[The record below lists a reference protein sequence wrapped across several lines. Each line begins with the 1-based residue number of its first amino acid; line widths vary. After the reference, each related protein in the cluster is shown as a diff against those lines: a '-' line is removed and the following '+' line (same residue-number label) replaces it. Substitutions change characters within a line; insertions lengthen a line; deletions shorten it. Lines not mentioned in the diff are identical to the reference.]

1 MLRSM
6 FSRLVLSSV
15 LVAAVSAAATGPAAA
30 ADAPQFGA
38 LSLKTLDGGA
48 VSLQQL
54 RGKVVLLNFWATW
67 CKPCVAEMPVLASLA
82 KKYHA
87 RGFLVVAASVDEPG
101 SEEEIGRFAGKL
113 PVGMQVWVGATLQDM
128 GRLQVGSSLPV
139 SILIDGEGRAVG
151 ARQGAIEE
159 GLLDSAIEEALG
171 KAPKKPKPL
180 LGVEQAAAPRAT
192 QPAAPSTAQPA
203 ATTQD
208 AATEEDECCD
218 AQGKDHAGGTG
229 HADVFSPLGSESHAP
244 DRPNAHADEHEHA
257 HADEDAHEHGD
268 EHAHGAAVASRT
280 PSRVPS

>member
-6 FSRLVLSSV
+6 LSRLVFSAV
-15 LVAAVSAAATGPAAA
+15 LAVAVPAATALPAAA
-30 ADAPQFGA
+30 ADASMFGS

-82 KKYHA
+82 KKYHE

-113 PVGMQVWVGATLQDM
+113 PDGMQVWVGATLEDM
-128 GRLQVGSSLPV
+128 SRLQVGSSLPV
-139 SILIDGEGRAVG
+139 SILIDGGGRAVG
-151 ARQGAIEE
+151 ARQGAIGE

-180 LGVEQAAAPRAT
+180 LGAEQAEAPRAV
-192 QPAAPSTAQPA
+192 QPA
-203 ATTQD
+203 ATTQG
-208 AATEEDECCD
+208 AATEKDECCD

-229 HADVFSPLGSESHAP
+229 PAEVFSPLGSGSHAP
-244 DRPNAHADEHEHA
+244 DRADAHADEHERA
-257 HADEDAHEHGD
+257 HADQHG
-268 EHAHGAAVASRT
+268 HGATVAPRT

>member
-6 FSRLVLSSV
+6 LSRLAVTAVLAV
-15 LVAAVSAAATGPAAA
+15 ALPAVAALPAAA
-30 ADAPQFGA
+30 AGAPMFGS

-82 KKYHA
+82 KKYQD

-101 SEEEIGRFAGKL
+101 SEEEIARFAGKL
-113 PVGMQVWVGATLQDM
+113 PDGMQVWVGATLQDM
-128 GRLQVGSSLPV
+128 ARLQVGSSLPV

-171 KAPKKPKPL
+171 KAPKKPKLL
-180 LGVEQAAAPRAT
+180 LGVEQAAARRPQAV
-192 QPAAPSTAQPA
+192 
-203 ATTQD
+203 
-208 AATEEDECCD
+208 
-218 AQGKDHAGGTG
+218 G
-229 HADVFSPLGSESHAP
+229 FS
-244 DRPNAHADEHEHA
+244 R
-257 HADEDAHEHGD
+257 
-268 EHAHGAAVASRT
+268 
-280 PSRVPS
+280 